1 MQYVATLKRSLVIP
15 VYGNE
20 GSIPELVASVARL
33 DAALGHTLEGV
44 FVVDGSPDRSYAL
57 LRDALP
63 GSGFASQ
70 LLLLSRNFGSFAA
83 IREGLRAARG
93 EHYAIMAADLQE
105 PESLI
110 LDFFAKLDRN
120 DVDVVLGVRSGR
132 SDPWGSRIAAD
143 LFWGAYRRFVQ
154 REIPPGGID
163 VFACN
168 RAFRDQLLALD
179 EAHTSLVGQVLWLG
193 FRRAQVSYARLP
205 RRHGRSAWT
214 WARKVAY
221 LTDSLF
227 SFSNLP
233 IRALTWAGLVGLVLS
248 TVLAL
253 VVLVARITDQ
263 IAIPGYAATLL
274 TIVFFASL
282 NSFGL
287 GIIGGYTWRA
297 YENVKRRP
305 SAIVMTAQRFG
316 EGNGER

>member
-1 MQYVATLKRSLVIP
+1 MASVKCSLVVP

-20 GSIPELVASVARL
+20 GSIPELLDTVKRM
-33 DAALGHTLEGV
+33 DAALGHSLEAV

-57 LRDALP
+57 LHEALP
-63 GSGFASQ
+63 DCGFASQ

-83 IREGLRAARG
+83 IRAGLRAARG
-93 EHYAIMAADLQE
+93 EHFAIMAADLQE

-110 LDFFAKLDRN
+110 LEFFAKLASG

-132 SDPWGSRIAAD
+132 SDPLGSRLAAGM
-143 LFWGAYRRFVQ
+143 FWGAYRSFVQ
-154 REIPPGGID
+154 RDIPRGGVD

-168 RAFRDQLLALD
+168 RAFRDHLLLLD
-179 EAHTSLVGQVLWLG
+179 EAHTSLVGQVIWLG
-193 FRRAQVSYARLP
+193 FRRAHVSYARLP

-214 WARKVAY
+214 WARKIAY

-227 SFSNLP
+227 SFSDLP
-233 IRALTWAGLVGLVLS
+233 IRALTWAGIAGLALS
-248 TVLAL
+248 TVLAII
-253 VVLVARITDQ
+253 VLIARITGQ
-263 IAIPGYAATLL
+263 IQIPGYAATVL

-305 SAIVMTAQRFG
+305 SSIVMSTQRYG
-316 EGNGER
+316 DAEAPP